1 MMNQNIRNGEMFL
14 NFNPSMKNLEEP
26 LRNSIRDTY
35 DELSGANTTAMRN
48 FEIMIILAYK
58 D

>member
-1 MMNQNIRNGEMFL
+1 MFL
-14 NFNPSMKNLEEP
+14 NFNPGMKNLEEP